1 MIELNDNFI
10 QDDGICKFGRIDSAF
25 KTPNCQEEQLITFR
39 MTGSDEFRTFLLGC
53 DDHEDPC
60 PLAAL
65 NMKIG
70 LPDQHH
76 DIPNTVAQRENL
88 ADQNIP
94 GTKTINIS
102 SNSGVINIA
111 TNSSSSNNG
120 TITHN
125 KPL

>member
-60 PLAAL
+60 PLHM
-65 NMKIG
+65 NIG
-70 LPDQHH
+70 LLDQHH
-76 DIPNTVAQRENL
+76 VI
-88 ADQNIP
+88 QNVP
-94 GTKTINIS
+94 ETTPALDKTINIS

-120 TITHN
+120 TITHLQ
-125 KPL
+125 P